1 MDIAFCGPKECCSS
15 PGKLFPDRNRNEYG
29 LVQMESIPNDSETP
43 DIHYVDQ
50 RLAHAIVLE
59 VDLVDWRM
67 DVE

>member
-1 MDIAFCGPKECCSS
+1 
-15 PGKLFPDRNRNEYG
+15 
-29 LVQMESIPNDSETP
+29 MESIPNDSETP